1 MRVIAGSARGRPLRV
16 PRGRTVR
23 PTSDRVREA
32 IFSSLGDAV
41 IGAQVLDLYA
51 GTGALGIEALSRGA
65 AAATFVEPEAAV
77 VEVLTQNLRSTDV
90 NDDAVVVRAT
100 AAAFAQRRS
109 LAAFDLVFCDPPYA
123 MAFPDIVAVLQRLSA
138 AGGLSAN
145 AVVVVERDKRDPALA
160 GNLEAHGL
168 LVEDRR
174 RSYGDTTVVYLSLD
188 QKAPTCP

>member
-16 PRGRTVR
+16 PRGRRVR

-41 IGAQVLDLYA
+41 AGAHVLDLYA
-51 GTGALGIEALSRGA
+51 GTGALGIEGLSRGA
-65 AAATFVEPEAAV
+65 AHATFVEPEAPV
-77 VEVLTQNLRSTDV
+77 VDVLTLNLRAADV
-90 NDDAVVVRAT
+90 ADNATVVRAT
-100 AAAFAQRRS
+100 ASAFAQR
-109 LAAFDLVFCDPPYA
+109 AATARYDLVFCDPPYA
-123 MAFPDIVAVLQRLSA
+123 MTFGDIVAVLQRLSS
-138 AGGLSAN
+138 AGALSPGAL
-145 AVVVVERDKRDPALA
+145 VVVERDKRDPALA

-168 LVEDRR
+168 LVEERR